1 MIDTAEE
8 FRSLRESE
16 ANEEYRRAI
25 HDEAPLEVWL
35 DVIARMLDMRFWVAQ
50 NKTVPVV
57 VLQQLAG
64 DPDSRVRD
72 MVARKRKLPEVLQ
85 IKLAA
90 DSDPSV
96 RSALAYNAKITPR
109 VLAILVDDDDQ
120 MVREVARR
128 RAENA
133 R

>member
-1 MIDTAEE
+1 MIDSAEQFRALRRSEDAEE
-8 FRSLRESE
+8 FH
-16 ANEEYRRAI
+16 RAA

-35 DVIARMLDMRFWVAQ
+35 EILARMPDMRFWVAH
-50 NKTVPVV
+50 NKTVPAV
-57 VLQQLAG
+57 VLQQLA
-64 DPDSRVRD
+64 DDSDSRVRD
-72 MVARKRKLPEVLQ
+72 MVARKRKIPETLQ

-96 RSALAYNAKITPR
+96 RAGLTCNAKLTPR
-109 VLAILVDDDDQ
+109 VLAILVDDHDQ
-120 MVREVARR
+120 MVREAAKR